1 MLTAFKPFSENSST
15 LIQGKLIKPVSHMKD
30 LLYNIAVN
38 ISAFKRFIFVIIDQ
52 GKSKNPKFFHM
63 Q

>member
-1 MLTAFKPFSENSST
+1 
-15 LIQGKLIKPVSHMKD
+15 MKD

-52 GKSKNPKFFHM
+52 RKSKNPNLFHM
-63 Q
+63 W